1 MSKIHWKEEDARR
14 VMAEI
19 IRVIV
24 RPGEIWEGSGKAL
37 ILFANEAQK
46 EVLAK
51 DKWRNLSTYASLA
64 SVHKIFEEFN
74 TTPGIRVRT
83 VKTYQ
88 YVVDPDFKKPVEPVV
103 EQLAEPVPVQ
113 SPVVEE
119 KLLTRLLGELVEMLV
134 KSPAF
139 KEVLG
144 EILKP
149 EVKVEVAEPVVSVS
163 AANNTGVGLVVS
175 KPAAELRP
183 KTVLVIYGG
192 RSIKDSLLRA
202 FQGRKEIKL
211 LPWFCEDNTNNLK
224 AKLGSGNFDYV
235 VYQTSVA
242 NHSIDAIIKSHL
254 VDKRKLRR
262 VDGNHLKLTQ
272 EIEHCLTL

>member
-1 MSKIHWKEEDARR
+1 MSRIHWKEEDARR

-19 IRVIV
+19 VRVIV

-51 DKWRNLSTYASLA
+51 DKWRNLATYASLA
-64 SVHKIFEEFN
+64 SVHKVFEEFN
-74 TTPGIRVRT
+74 ATPGIRVRT

-88 YVVDPDFKKPVEPVV
+88 YVVDPDYKKPVVPAV
-103 EQLAEPVPVQ
+103 EEQPSEPVPA
-113 SPVVEE
+113 PVVEE
-119 KLLTRLLGELVEMLV
+119 KLITRLLGELVEMLV

-139 KEVLG
+139 KEVLK

-149 EVKVEVAEPVVSVS
+149 ELKVTEPVVSVS
-163 AANNTGVGLVVS
+163 AANNTGTGLVAA

-183 KTVLVIYGG
+183 KTILVIYGG

-202 FQGRKEIKL
+202 FQNRKEVKL

-254 VDKRKLRR
+254 IDKRKLRR